1 MKVNVGHGTSKH
13 DADMQWRRQQQER
26 EQEIDRILA
35 KVKQGGYSSL
45 TDEEKRK
52 LFEAS
57 ER

>member
-1 MKVNVGHGTSKH
+1 MNVSTSSSKH
-13 DADMQWRRQQQER
+13 AADMEWRQKDLQRQE
-26 EQEIDRILA
+26 EIDNILA
-35 KVKQGGYSSL
+35 KVKQGGYNSL

>member
-1 MKVNVGHGTSKH
+1 MNVTTSSSKH
-13 DADMQWRRQQQER
+13 AADMEWRQKELQRQE
-26 EQEIDRILA
+26 EIDRILD
-35 KVKQGGYSSL
+35 KVKQSGYSSL